1 MIGELRMVTVR
12 DIYDHIDSIAPF
24 KYQESYDNSGMNI
37 GCMDAE
43 VKTVLTALDATAD
56 VVSDAERL
64 GAQLIVTHHPVIF
77 DPLRQIEFR
86 SVQGRLAGAGISLIA
101 AHTSFD
107 SAVMNNILCE
117 IIGLVPEKPLR
128 VDNGVPIGFFCDN
141 VDLTPSE
148 LAGKVAAALGNS
160 CVRFND
166 MGGKVKK
173 AAVCS
178 GSGGSFLP
186 DVIAEKADCLITGDV
201 KHNVFVDAFNAGV
214 TVIDA
219 GHYHTEV
226 IFCDYMQRSLAGA
239 FPELNILTAPSER
252 DILSYII

>member
-1 MIGELRMVTVR
+1 MVTVK
-12 DIYDHIDSIAPF
+12 DVFEHINAAAPF
-24 KYQESYDNSGMNI
+24 KDQESYDNSGLNI
-37 GCMDAE
+37 GRMDEE
-43 VKTVLTALDATAD
+43 VTTVLTALDATAD

-77 DPLRQIEFR
+77 DPIKQIELH
-86 SVQGRLAGAGISLIA
+86 SVQGRLARAGISLIA

-107 SAVMNNILCE
+107 SAVMNDILCE
-117 IIGLVPEKPLR
+117 RLGLVPEKPLR
-128 VDNGVPIGFFCDN
+128 VDNGVPIGYFCSN
-141 VDLTPSE
+141 VELSPAE
-148 LAGKVAAALGNS
+148 LAERIASALGNT
-160 CVRFND
+160 CIRFND
-166 MGGKVKK
+166 MGGVVRK

-226 IFCDYMQRSLAGA
+226 IFCEYMQKSLSEA
-239 FPELNILTAPSER
+239 FPELNVITAPSER

>member
-1 MIGELRMVTVR
+1 MVTVR
-12 DIYDHIDSIAPF
+12 DIYAHIDSAAPF
-24 KYQESYDNSGMNI
+24 RDQESYDNSGLNI
-37 GCMDAE
+37 GCSDAE
-43 VKTVLTALDATAD
+43 VTTVLTALDATAD

-64 GAQLIVTHHPVIF
+64 GAQLVVTHHPVIF
-77 DPLRQIEFR
+77 DPLRQISFD
-86 SVQGRLAGAGISLIA
+86 SVQGRLARAGISLIA

-107 SAVMNNILCE
+107 SAVMNDILCE
-117 IIGLVPEKPLR
+117 KLGLRPEKPLS
-128 VDNGVPIGFFCDN
+128 VDNGVPIGYFCDN
-141 VDLTPSE
+141 VGLSPSE
-148 LAGKVAAALGNS
+148 LAKKIGTALGNT

-166 MGGKVKK
+166 MGGTVRK

-186 DVIAEKADCLITGDV
+186 EVIAEKADCLITGDV
-201 KHNVFVDAFNAGV
+201 KHNVFVDAYNAGV

-226 IFCDYMQRSLAGA
+226 IFCEYMQKMLSSA
-239 FPELNILTAPSER
+239 FPELDVITAPSER

>member
-1 MIGELRMVTVR
+1 MVTVK
-12 DIYDHIDSIAPF
+12 DIYEHINSIAPF
-24 KYQESYDNSGMNI
+24 RLQEDYDNSGLNI
-37 GCMDAE
+37 GSMSA
-43 VKTVLTALDATAD
+43 VVTSVLTALDATAD
-56 VVSDAERL
+56 VVTDAERL

-77 DPLRQIEFR
+77 DPLRRIDFD
-86 SVQGRLAGAGISLIA
+86 SVQGRLARAGISLIS

-107 SAVMNNILCE
+107 SAVMNDILCE
-117 IIGLVPEKPLR
+117 KLGLKPEKPLR
-128 VDNGVPIGFFCDN
+128 VDNSVPIGYFCSD
-141 VDLTPSE
+141 VGSTPAE
-148 LAGKVAAALGNS
+148 LAKRVSKALGNS
-160 CVRFND
+160 CIRFND
-166 MGGKVKK
+166 MGGTVHK

-226 IFCDYMQRSLAGA
+226 IFCEYMQRSLREA
-239 FPELNILTAPSER
+239 FPGLSVSIAPSER
-252 DILSYII
+252 DILSYIF